1 MGTKKKADYMVDN
14 GTDWDQMLFSTTAEQ
29 VGFTKSDGS
38 ETNLQDEVT
47 ALNSHLE
54 KLRHASTSITDC
66 NNLDY
71 FLASFAN
78 FEGTGNAPGNEVRGI
93 VMVIVDGIYPTEGGQ
108 ITQLFFS
115 YFNGLYMRTV
125 IEGQSWGSWVALT

>member
-47 ALNSHLE
+47 ALNSQMDN
-54 KLRHASTSITDC
+54 LRCASTLINDC

-71 FLASFAN
+71 FLATFAN
-78 FEGTGNAPGNEVRGI
+78 FDGTGNAPGSESRGI
-93 VMVIVDGIYPTEGGQ
+93 VMVLVDKFYPSEGSQ

-115 YFNGLYMRTV
+115 YFNGLYMRT
-125 IEGQSWGSWVALT
+125 IKENQGWGEWVALN